1 MLTAFQNGSVWVWL
15 SAFIWGLGNLIRRQ
29 FVKGT
34 LFLAA
39 EAGVVLF
46 TIQSGLYNL
55 DKLTTLGTVAQ
66 QKVWNDEKSIF
77 EYVDG
82 DRSLNILLYGI
93 ITVAIVVFGLLLL
106 RASVKSAYSA
116 EQNWKKHGRAPTFE
130 QDIKALLDER
140 LQFSLLSLPILGVI
154 AFILLPLI
162 FMSSMAFTN
171 YSVLDS
177 KLVLFDWVGFK
188 NFARTLSLNG
198 SLGSTFWSVLG
209 WTLVWAL
216 AATFSNYILGM
227 LLALFINWKEI
238 RLKKF
243 WRFTFVLTVAVPH
256 FVTLL
261 IMRQML
267 QPNGA
272 INVLLQNMG
281 WIKEPLPFFT
291 DTMWARITVI
301 LINIWVG
308 VPYTLLQTTG
318 ILQSIPQELYESAK
332 VDGANP
338 FVTFFKITLPYMLFV
353 TTPYLITSFT
363 GNINNFNVIYLTSTG
378 LPRAV
383 GSTAGD
389 TDLLITWLYKLTID
403 NQYYDS
409 DEQTDQSEKKR
420 LAEKASAQADRDHPG
435 PRCSGALCV
444 FVADPDF
451 LGHLDQLPGD
461 EGFLQLHL
469 HSHGVFPGQLYQ
481 AVHRFFRVQFPPD
494 VAQYPDRGGG
504 DLRAEYLFR
513 HFRGVYPVA
522 APL

>member
-1 MLTAFQNGSVWVWL
+1 MKRTHILLKMLQHFALLLACLLLIFAAGKAVFMIYNRSIEAFTLGDMAQVWL
-15 SAFIWGLGNLIRRQ
+15 HGLSMDVSTSCYLLTVPWLCALIWGLGNLIRRQ

-116 EQNWKKHGRAPTFE
+116 EQSWKKYGRAPTFE

-188 NFARTLSLNG
+188 NFARTLSMNG

-227 LLALFINWKEI
+227 LLALFIN
-238 RLKKF
+238 
-243 WRFTFVLTVAVPH
+243 
-256 FVTLL
+256 
-261 IMRQML
+261 
-267 QPNGA
+267 
-272 INVLLQNMG
+272 
-281 WIKEPLPFFT
+281 
-291 DTMWARITVI
+291 
-301 LINIWVG
+301 
-308 VPYTLLQTTG
+308 
-318 ILQSIPQELYESAK
+318 
-332 VDGANP
+332 
-338 FVTFFKITLPYMLFV
+338 
-353 TTPYLITSFT
+353 
-363 GNINNFNVIYLTSTG
+363 
-378 LPRAV
+378 
-383 GSTAGD
+383 
-389 TDLLITWLYKLTID
+389 
-403 NQYYDS
+403 
-409 DEQTDQSEKKR
+409 
-420 LAEKASAQADRDHPG
+420 
-435 PRCSGALCV
+435 C
-444 FVADPDF
+444 
-451 LGHLDQLPGD
+451 
-461 EGFLQLHL
+461 
-469 HSHGVFPGQLYQ
+469 
-481 AVHRFFRVQFPPD
+481 
-494 VAQYPDRGGG
+494 
-504 DLRAEYLFR
+504 
-513 HFRGVYPVA
+513 
-522 APL
+522 

>member
-1 MLTAFQNGSVWVWL
+1 MKSKAIENKTSLFSALRHGSGWVYL
-15 SAFIWGLGNLIRRQ
+15 SALIWGLGCLVRKQIA
-29 FVKGT
+29 KGL
-34 LFLAA
+34 LFLAG
-39 EAGVVLF
+39 EAAVISYLLH
-46 TIQSGLYNL
+46 SGLYNL
-55 DKLTTLGTVAQ
+55 DKLITLGTVGQ

-93 ITVAIVVFGLLLL
+93 ITVAIAVFGLLLL
-106 RASVKSAYSA
+106 RASVKAAYKA
-116 EQNWKKHGRAPTFE
+116 EQSWKSCGRAPSFR
-130 QDIKALLDER
+130 QDLRDLLDGR
-140 LQFSLLSLPILGVI
+140 LQVTLLSLPILGVV

-177 KLVLFDWVGFK
+177 KLVLFDWVGLR
-188 NFARTLSLNG
+188 NFQRTLALNS
-198 SLGSTFWSVLG
+198 SLGQTFWAVLG
-209 WTLVWAL
+209 WTLVWA
-216 AATFSNYILGM
+216 AVATFSNYILGM

-272 INVLLQNMG
+272 INVLLQNLG
-281 WIKEPLPFFT
+281 WISEPLPFFT
-291 DTMWARITVI
+291 DTAWARLTVI

-318 ILQSIPQELYESAK
+318 ILQSIPQELYESAR

-338 FVTFFKITLPYMLFV
+338 FVTFFRITLPYMLFV
-353 TTPYLITSFT
+353 TTPYLITTFT
-363 GNINNFNVIYLTSTG
+363 GNINNFNVIFLTSTG

-403 NQYYDS
+403 NQFYDVGAVIGIMTFLTLS
-409 DEQTDQSEKKR
+409 I
-420 LAEKASAQADRDHPG
+420 ASLLTFRF
-435 PRCSGALCV
+435 SGSYRNE
-444 FVADPDF
+444 
-451 LGHLDQLPGD
+451 
-461 EGFLQLHL
+461 EGF
-469 HSHGVFPGQLYQ
+469 
-481 AVHRFFRVQFPPD
+481 R
-494 VAQYPDRGGG
+494 
-504 DLRAEYLFR
+504 
-513 HFRGVYPVA
+513 
-522 APL
+522 

>member
-1 MLTAFQNGSVWVWL
+1 MKKKAYNRGTGMLTALRKGSLWVWL
-15 SAFIWGLGNLIRRQ
+15 SALIWGLGNLIRRQ

-116 EQNWKKHGRAPTFE
+116 EQSWKKYGRAPTFE

-243 WRFTFVLTVAVPH
+243 WRFTFWDWGLG
-256 FVTLL
+256 
-261 IMRQML
+261 IG
-267 QPNGA
+267 PNPQSP
-272 INVLLQNMG
+272 IPNPQSP
-281 WIKEPLPFFT
+281 IPISYIY
-291 DTMWARITVI
+291 D
-301 LINIWVG
+301 
-308 VPYTLLQTTG
+308 
-318 ILQSIPQELYESAK
+318 ILQ
-332 VDGANP
+332 
-338 FVTFFKITLPYMLFV
+338 
-353 TTPYLITSFT
+353 
-363 GNINNFNVIYLTSTG
+363 IY
-378 LPRAV
+378 
-383 GSTAGD
+383 
-389 TDLLITWLYKLTID
+389 K
-403 NQYYDS
+403 N
-409 DEQTDQSEKKR
+409 
-420 LAEKASAQADRDHPG
+420 
-435 PRCSGALCV
+435 
-444 FVADPDF
+444 
-451 LGHLDQLPGD
+451 
-461 EGFLQLHL
+461 
-469 HSHGVFPGQLYQ
+469 
-481 AVHRFFRVQFPPD
+481 
-494 VAQYPDRGGG
+494 
-504 DLRAEYLFR
+504 
-513 HFRGVYPVA
+513 
-522 APL
+522 